1 MVTTRRQHQTR
12 SNAPPPSSVA
22 LSTRSNASPPS
33 SVTMSAIAVP
43 SPPRANQR
51 RLARH
56 ELADEE
62 PPEEPFH
69 RPAFQRALADTK
81 DIVTALATVLSENTH
96 GDASLI
102 NGLREEAARLSRF
115 ELPATRKLGLVG
127 GSGDGKSSLINSI
140 LDVPNLARSSSGG
153 GACTCVATEYRYH
166 GRDDYEIKIGWF
178 TRDEICNQIEQLLAD
193 YRNYPENRDWIQIN
207 TDKETRRRLED
218 TSVLARNTLK
228 VMFSLADT
236 AALLD
241 GTQEDVAQWLL
252 ARFDATSQERASLST
267 IVAEDVDKVMSA
279 LLTLTSDSRNPGPEG
294 ARWPF
299 IKRVTV
305 FLNAHILKTGLIL
318 VDLPGLR
325 DSNPIRSRLA
335 ERYVRRCDEIF
346 AVCEISRA
354 KTDETVEHIFRL
366 GEQARLNNIGIVC
379 TKADIIVPSEARTD
393 AQNDRKVE
401 VEQKISELIRKEEEA
416 RNIFDELVRRIEDEF
431 DIHDDLNEAE
441 MREKHN
447 LDREKIEA
455 RKAKNTASL
464 SLTRYVIKNRN
475 EDVAEALQRKFSKR
489 LAAGARPLNIFC
501 VSNKL
506 YWDNRNRESGGALP
520 YLELS
525 GILSLRQHCLSLVG
539 RAQHAHA
546 LGYIN
551 DSVQGL
557 IASTKLW
564 VETGAGSDAGI
575 GAKTRICEVLGEVEE
590 QFAEALT
597 SQSSSLCRVEVAL
610 QELILTGMPNQRVL
624 HRKYRDWTQAATGAH
639 QEYTGWAWNTYHA
652 FCRYFGTASPSARKY
667 QDRNWNNEL
676 FQEMTQDSLG
686 LLNIWP
692 DSPGDQR
699 LLDDLSAETQRCLQR
714 SFELMD
720 DISHLSPSI
729 KTLRGSVIPRFRV
742 LIRALDDVQAE
753 FYERSH
759 NLQAD
764 LTGGHRSSIMGEIM
778 ESTYIACARECGT
791 GSHERRKDIMEIK
804 LGDKATF
811 SVAYQAVSKRFKA
824 IAEDA
829 IAKMS
834 DHAQEFLTGAR
845 HDIDMVRGENAVQEA
860 ERDVAFYARA
870 AAAVEEADRRLD
882 AVQLQM
888 DNPGR

>member
-1 MVTTRRQHQTR
+1 M
-12 SNAPPPSSVA
+12 
-22 LSTRSNASPPS
+22 
-33 SVTMSAIAVP
+33 
-43 SPPRANQR
+43 
-51 RLARH
+51 
-56 ELADEE
+56 
-62 PPEEPFH
+62 
-69 RPAFQRALADTK
+69 
-81 DIVTALATVLSENTH
+81 ALATVLSENTH

-102 NGLREEAARLSRF
+102 KGLGDEAVRLSRF
-115 ELPATRKLGLVG
+115 ELPATRMLGLVG
-127 GSGDGKSSLINSI
+127 GSGTGKSSLINSI
-140 LDVPNLARSSSGG
+140 LDVPNLARSSNGG
-153 GACTCVATEYRYH
+153 GACTCVVTEYRYH
-166 GRDDYEIKIGWF
+166 GRNDYEIKIEWF
-178 TRDEICNQIEQLLAD
+178 TREETCSQIEQLLAD
-193 YRNYPENRDWIQIN
+193 YRNYPENQDWAEIHA
-207 TDKETRRRLED
+207 DEETRRRLED
-218 TSVLARNTLK
+218 TSILAQNTLK

-252 ARFDATSQERASLST
+252 ARFDATSQERVGLST
-267 IVAEDVDKVMSA
+267 IVAEDVDEVISA
-279 LLTLTSDSRNPGPEG
+279 LLTLTSDPRNPGPEG

-299 IKRVTV
+299 IKRVNV
-305 FLNAHILKTGLIL
+305 FLKAHILKTGLVL

-325 DSNPIRSRLA
+325 DSNPIRSKLA
-335 ERYVRRCDEIF
+335 ERYVRQCDEIF
-346 AVCEISRA
+346 AVCEVGRA
-354 KTDETVEHIFRL
+354 ETDETVERIFRL

-379 TKADIIVPSEARTD
+379 TKTDVLDALEERAEALK
-393 AQNDRKVE
+393 DRDVE
-401 VEQKISELIRKEEEA
+401 VERRISELICEEEKA
-416 RNIFDELVRRIEDEF
+416 RNNLDELVRRIEDEF

-441 MREKHN
+441 LREKHN
-447 LDREKIEA
+447 LDMQRIQA
-455 RKAKNTASL
+455 RKTRNNVSL
-464 SLTRYVIKNRN
+464 SLTRYLINNRSEVVTN
-475 EDVAEALQRKFSKR
+475 GLQRNFSKR

-501 VSNKL
+501 VSNTL
-506 YWDNRNRESGGALP
+506 YWDNRNRESGEALP

-564 VETGAGSDAGI
+564 VETGAGSDADI
-575 GAKTRICEVLGEVEE
+575 GAKTRICEVLGEVEK
-590 QFAEALT
+590 QFTEALT

-610 QELILTGMPNQRVL
+610 QEQILTGMPNPRVL
-624 HRKYRDWTQAATGAH
+624 HRKYQDWTQAATEVH

-652 FCRYFGTASPSARKY
+652 FCRYFGTASPSARNH

-676 FQEMTQDSLG
+676 FEEMTQDYLG

-720 DISHLSPSI
+720 EISHLSPSI
-729 KTLRGSVIPRFRV
+729 KTLRRSVIPRCRALV
-742 LIRALDDVQAE
+742 RALDDVQAE
-753 FYERSH
+753 FYERSY

-764 LTGGHRSSIMGEIM
+764 LTGGHRSSIMGETM

-791 GSHERRKDIMEIK
+791 GSDKRRKDMMK
-804 LGDKATF
+804 RKVGDKATF
-811 SVAYQAVSKRFKA
+811 STAYQTVSKRFEA

-834 DHAQEFLTGAR
+834 DHARDFLIGAR

-860 ERDVAFYARA
+860 ERDVVFYARA
-870 AAAVEEADRRLD
+870 AAAVDEAARRLN

-888 DNPGR
+888 HNLGR